1 MTEGLVP
8 ATDIPSSENISE
20 FQGSVE
26 STLRVQGQTCC
37 DNISFL
43 YVASW
48 MNPH

>member
-20 FQGSVE
+20 FQDSVG
-26 STLRVQGQTCC
+26 STLRVQRQTFS

-43 YVASW
+43 YVAS
-48 MNPH
+48 